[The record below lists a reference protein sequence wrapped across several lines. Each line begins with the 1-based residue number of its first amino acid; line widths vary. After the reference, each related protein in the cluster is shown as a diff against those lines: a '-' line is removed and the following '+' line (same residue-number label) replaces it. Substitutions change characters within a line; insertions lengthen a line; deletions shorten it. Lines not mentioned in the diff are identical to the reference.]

1 MMVLTCLMGGKMAD
15 AEDEVPPSE
24 ADAELL
30 RALGTALGPDELPDG
45 LIDRATQ
52 LLVVVDLNAE
62 LVALLQEAAAGVELA
77 GTRGDADV
85 AAPMAFVSN
94 DGSITIEIEFDHDT
108 VRGQLIG
115 ADAAV
120 VTLERT
126 SGPSVDAPLEALGR
140 FRFTGL
146 PPGPARVRV
155 HVGDTTV
162 STDWFVL

>member
-1 MMVLTCLMGGKMAD
+1 MMVLTCLMGGMMAD
-15 AEDEVPPSE
+15 PEDEVPPSE

-30 RALGTALGPDELPDG
+30 RALGTALGPDDLPEG
-45 LIDRATQ
+45 LVDRATQ
-52 LLVVVDLNAE
+52 LLAVVDLNAE
-62 LVALLQEAAAGVELA
+62 LVALLQEAATEVEMA

-85 AAPMAFVSN
+85 AAPMSFVAI
-94 DGSITIEIEFDHDT
+94 DGSITIEIAIEHDE

-126 SGPSVDAPLEALGR
+126 SGAPVDAPVEALGR

-146 PPGPARVRV
+146 APGPARVRV
-155 HVGDTTV
+155 RVAGATV